1 MKTEKQNNI
10 VVQSAE
16 PSELEAEWLNINWY
30 KVKRGIL
37 KIQQR
42 IYRANMLEPIVLKG
56 TRWVLR
62 RGRVS
67 NHSDLSDFV
76 YI

>member
-1 MKTEKQNNI
+1 MKTGKQNTI

-16 PSELEAEWLNINWY
+16 ASELEEEWLNINWY
-30 KVKRGIL
+30 KVRRDIL

-42 IYRANMLEPIVLKG
+42 IYRANMLEPIVMKV

-62 RGRVS
+62 REGGGDP
-67 NHSDLSDFV
+67 SDLSDG
-76 YI
+76 

>member
-1 MKTEKQNNI
+1 MKTGKQNNI

-16 PSELEAEWLNINWY
+16 PSELEEEWLNINWY

-42 IYRANMLEPIVLKG
+42 IYRAVVEGDIQTYCKMFICV
-56 TRWVLR
+56 
-62 RGRVS
+62 
-67 NHSDLSDFV
+67 
-76 YI
+76 I

>member
-16 PSELEAEWLNINWY
+16 PSELEEEWLSINWN
-30 KVKRGIL
+30 KVKRDIL

-42 IYRANMLEPIVLKG
+42 IFRAVVDGNYRKAKRLARMLVNDKRTLFKANND
-56 TRWVLR
+56 W
-62 RGRVS
+62 
-67 NHSDLSDFV
+67 
-76 YI
+76 